1 MAAILSKT
9 IWRQTFKMFDIQ
21 MFPVFE
27 CSVFGSPLY
36 KLVNNFA
43 RTLVFFEQI
52 VQVSEIFFHN
62 QLFIFSITVF
72 WILKMSMII
81 HASTITVVVISL

>member
-62 QLFIFSITVF
+62 QLFIFSTVF